1 MWILAVIDVRP
12 FFRDLVWASH
22 VWAENFCSSLILLD
36 KH

>member
-1 MWILAVIDVRP
+1 MRILAVIDVRP

-22 VWAENFCSSLILLD
+22 VWAENFYSSLILLD

>member
-22 VWAENFCSSLILLD
+22 VWAENFYSS
-36 KH
+36 

>member
-1 MWILAVIDVRP
+1 MWILVVIDVGL

-22 VWAENFCSSLILLD
+22 VWAENFHSSLILLD